1 LGALV
6 ADRRGGPA
14 SADRVE
20 TAVEGAPAAIVAA
33 AEATLSE
40 SAASGAA
47 ALAASADAGAIPP
60 DLAAI
65 GPSGSRGV
73 DATATPT
80 LGSPTAS
87 TPAPEVPAAAVAT
100 TAAAVAEAV
109 AIADH
114 QANGDGTRG
123 GGFAHIQ
130 VLAESNHTAPRD
142 PAARGLT
149 AVVTAITLG
158 LLAMAALLAA
168 VVVVAQDVPAAI
180 AALAAGLGALGL
192 QVFGRPLARAGHL
205 AAGVLACT
213 SVLLGVTLIAG
224 FAFPDAVAIVV
235 ALPIVAVAAALP
247 FSDRRTLLVVMAASW
262 ATEVALAVAADLFLR
277 ASGVPA
283 GILAVL
289 RVAGLAVGT
298 ASVLALLWQFSS
310 RLGDALNRMA
320 SGTLALRDAEEQIS
334 RVNEE
339 LRTRLEEL
347 ELRGLEMA
355 QLAKLGDLLQS
366 CETSEEAY
374 AVIAQTAGPLFAGD
388 SGVLYELSGNRSVV
402 EQVAAWGE
410 NSSSGSVFG
419 PSECWA
425 LRRGRVYVVEDS
437 GTDLLCPHVGDASPP
452 GYLCV
457 PLTAQSETL
466 GLLHI
471 EIGFKVPRA
480 RRASHLAD
488 RQRLAVTLAEHLALA
503 LANFRLRATL
513 RERSTRDELTGLFN
527 RRYMEDSLDREIRRA
542 IRDGESLGVLM
553 IDLDHFKRLND
564 AFGHA
569 AGDFALRLVGQ
580 FFQTNVRAED
590 IACRFGGEEF
600 VIILPKASA
609 EDTRRRAEALRLGIR
624 SIRAEHG
631 GPSFPTLTMS
641 VGVAAY
647 PEHGATGES
656 LLRAADEALYRA
668 KAEGRDRGVVAGT
681 RETKAISVGPADE
694 GMG

>member
-1 LGALV
+1 VESAV
-6 ADRRGGPA
+6 DSAPA
-14 SADRVE
+14 S
-20 TAVEGAPAAIVAA
+20 IVAA
-33 AEATLSE
+33 AEAALTE

-47 ALAASADAGAIPP
+47 ALAASAEAGAMAP
-60 DLAAI
+60 DLGTNGGGSLRTTESPPAGTLAA
-65 GPSGSRGV
+65 
-73 DATATPT
+73 ATAAA
-80 LGSPTAS
+80 GGTAS
-87 TPAPEVPAAAVAT
+87 GPEVPAAAVAT
-100 TAAAVAEAV
+100 TVATVAEAV
-109 AIADH
+109 ASADQ
-114 QANGDGTRG
+114 QANGDGARSANFG
-123 GGFAHIQ
+123 PIQ
-130 VLAESNHTAPRD
+130 VLDESNRTAPLD
-142 PAARGLT
+142 PAARGLS

-168 VVVVAQDVPAAI
+168 VVVITQDVPAAI

-192 QVFGRPLARAGHL
+192 QMFGRSLARSGHL

-213 SVLLGVTLIAG
+213 TVLLAVTLIAG
-224 FAFPDAVAIVV
+224 FAFPNAVAIVV
-235 ALPIVAVAAALP
+235 ALPIVAVAIALP
-247 FSDRRTLLVVMAASW
+247 FSDRRTLLLVMASSW
-262 ATEVALAVAADLFLR
+262 ATEVALAVIGDVFVR
-277 ASGVPA
+277 ASAVPA
-283 GILAVL
+283 EILAVL
-289 RVAGLAVGT
+289 RVTGLAVGA
-298 ASVLALLWQFSS
+298 ASVMALLWQFSS
-310 RLGDALNRMA
+310 RLGDALSRMA
-320 SGTLALRDAEEQIS
+320 SGTHALRQAEEQIS
-334 RVNEE
+334 HVNEE
-339 LRTRLEEL
+339 LRNRLEEL

-388 SGVLYELSGNRSVV
+388 SGVLYELTGNRSVV

-488 RQRLAVTLAEHLALA
+488 RLRLAVTLSEHLALA

-542 IRDGESLGVLM
+542 IRDGESLGVVM
-553 IDLDHFKRLND
+553 VDLDHFKRLND

-647 PEHGATGES
+647 PQHGAAGET

-668 KAEGRDRGVVAGT
+668 KAEGRDRVVVAGM
-681 RETKAISVGPADE
+681 RETKAITVGPAEE

>member
-1 LGALV
+1 VL
-6 ADRRGGPA
+6 
-14 SADRVE
+14 SA
-20 TAVEGAPAAIVAA
+20 
-33 AEATLSE
+33 
-40 SAASGAA
+40 
-47 ALAASADAGAIPP
+47 
-60 DLAAI
+60 
-65 GPSGSRGV
+65 
-73 DATATPT
+73 
-80 LGSPTAS
+80 
-87 TPAPEVPAAAVAT
+87 
-100 TAAAVAEAV
+100 
-109 AIADH
+109 
-114 QANGDGTRG
+114 
-123 GGFAHIQ
+123 
-130 VLAESNHTAPRD
+130 
-142 PAARGLT
+142 
-149 AVVTAITLG
+149 
-158 LLAMAALLAA
+158 
-168 VVVVAQDVPAAI
+168 
-180 AALAAGLGALGL
+180 
-192 QVFGRPLARAGHL
+192 
-205 AAGVLACT
+205 T
-213 SVLLGVTLIAG
+213 SVLLAVTLVSGI
-224 FAFPDAVAIVV
+224 AFPDAVAIVV
-235 ALPIVAVAAALP
+235 ALPILAVAVALP
-247 FSDRRTLLVVMAASW
+247 FSDRRTLLLVMAASW
-262 ATEVALAVAADLFLR
+262 STEVLLAIGADLLVQTS
-277 ASGVPA
+277 AVPRPA
-283 GILAVL
+283 LAVL
-289 RVAGLAVGT
+289 RVSGLAVGT

-310 RLGDALNRMA
+310 RLGDALTRMA
-320 SGTLALRDAEEQIS
+320 SGTHALRQAEEQIGQ
-334 RVNEE
+334 VNEE
-339 LRTRLEEL
+339 LRTRVEEL
-347 ELRGLEMA
+347 ELRSREMA

-388 SGVLYELSGNRSVV
+388 SGVLYELTGNRSVV

-419 PSECWA
+419 PTECWA

-437 GTDLLCPHVGDASPP
+437 GTDLLCPHVGDFSPP

-457 PLTAQSETL
+457 PLTAQSETF

-471 EIGFKVPRA
+471 EIGHKVPRA

-488 RQRLAVTLAEHLALA
+488 RQRIAVTLSEHLALA

-553 IDLDHFKRLND
+553 LDLDHFKRLND

-580 FFQTNVRAED
+580 FLQSNVRAED
-590 IACRFGGEEF
+590 IACRYGGEEF

-647 PEHGATGES
+647 PQHGAAGET

-668 KAEGRDRGVVAGT
+668 KAEGRDRVVVAGL
-681 RETKAISVGPADE
+681 RETRAISVGPE
-694 GMG
+694 